1 MISVTIAIESEAI
14 QIPSPHVRVEVQK
27 SDLKLVEGAGLCAP
41 VKLLTLKELAER
53 LKMDRSAARRY
64 VMRLGF
70 EPKRA
75 RTAASGF
82 QSALVFTPDQV
93 SQIVKARTA
102 DGYC

>member
-1 MISVTIAIESEAI
+1 MISVTIAIESEAG
-14 QIPSPHVRVEVQK
+14 QIAAQGASAEKMPS
-27 SDLKLVEGAGLCAP
+27 KLT
-41 VKLLTLKELAER
+41 TLKELAER

-75 RTAASGF
+75 RTASSGY

-93 SQIVKARTA
+93 SQIVTARTA
-102 DGYC
+102 DGYL

>member
-1 MISVTIAIESEAI
+1 MISVTIAIESEAGHVAV
-14 QIPSPHVRVEVQK
+14 PSVSVDQ
-27 SDLKLVEGAGLCAP
+27 AP
-41 VKLLTLKELAER
+41 AKMTTLKELADKI
-53 LKMDRSAARRY
+53 KMDRSAARRY

-75 RTAASGF
+75 RTASSGF

-93 SQIVKARTA
+93 SQIVKARTQ

>member
-1 MISVTIAIESEAI
+1 MISVNIAIESEAI
-14 QIPSPHVRVEVQK
+14 QVSAPHVRVEVLK
-27 SDLKLVEGAGLCAP
+27 SDLKLVEGAGECSP
-41 VKLLTLKELAER
+41 VKLTTLKELADKI
-53 LKMDRSAARRY
+53 KMDRSAARRY

-75 RTAASGF
+75 RTASSGF

>member
-1 MISVTIAIESEAI
+1 MINVTIAIESEAA
-14 QIPSPHVRVEVQK
+14 QVSAPHVRVEVQK
-27 SDLKLVEGAGLCAP
+27 SDLKLVEGAGGCSQL
-41 VKLLTLKELAER
+41 KLITLKELAER
-53 LKMDRSAARRY
+53 LKLDRSAARRY

>member
-1 MISVTIAIESEAI
+1 MISVKIAIESEAI
-14 QIPSPHVRVEVQK
+14 QMPSPHVRVEVQK
-27 SDLKLVEGAGLCAP
+27 SDLTPVEGFDECSP
-41 VKLLTLKELAER
+41 VKLTTLKELAEKI
-53 LKMDRSAARRY
+53 KMDRSAARRY

-75 RTAASGF
+75 RTASSGF

-93 SQIVKARTA
+93 RQIVQARTA

>member
-1 MISVTIAIESEAI
+1 MISVTIAIESEASHVAA
-14 QIPSPHVRVEVQK
+14 PSVHVERAAP
-27 SDLKLVEGAGLCAP
+27 KLT
-41 VKLLTLKELAER
+41 TLKELADKI
-53 LKMDRSAARRY
+53 KMDRNAARRY

-75 RTAASGF
+75 RTASSGF

-102 DGYC
+102 DGYL

>member
-1 MISVTIAIESEAI
+1 MISVTIAIESEVGKVAV
-14 QIPSPHVRVEVQK
+14 PSVHVE
-27 SDLKLVEGAGLCAP
+27 SAAPKLT
-41 VKLLTLKELAER
+41 TLKELAER

-75 RTAASGF
+75 RTASSGF

-93 SQIVKARTA
+93 NQIIKARTA
-102 DGYC
+102 DGYL

>member
-1 MISVTIAIESEAI
+1 MISVKIAIESEAI
-14 QIPSPHVRVEVQK
+14 QMPSPHVRVEVQK
-27 SDLKLVEGAGLCAP
+27 SDLRLVEGADGGSPA
-41 VKLLTLKELAER
+41 KLTTLKELAER

-75 RTAASGF
+75 RTASSGF

-93 SQIVKARTA
+93 NQIVKARTQ
-102 DGYC
+102 DGYL

>member
-1 MISVTIAIESEAI
+1 MISVTIAIDSEAGELAV
-14 QIPSPHVRVEVQK
+14 SSTHVE
-27 SDLKLVEGAGLCAP
+27 SSAPKLT
-41 VKLLTLKELAER
+41 TLKELADKI
-53 LKMDRSAARRY
+53 KMDRSAARRY

-75 RTAASGF
+75 RTASSGF
-82 QSALVFTPDQV
+82 QAALVFTRDQV

>member
-1 MISVTIAIESEAI
+1 MISVTIAIEPESI
-14 QIPSPHVRVEVQK
+14 QMPSPHVRVEVQK
-27 SDLKLVEGAGLCAP
+27 SDLKLVEDAAGYAP
-41 VKLLTLKELAER
+41 AKLTTLKELADKI
-53 LKMDRSAARRY
+53 KMDRSAARRY

-75 RTAASGF
+75 RTASSGF

-93 SQIVKARTA
+93 SQIVKARTQ

>member
-1 MISVTIAIESEAI
+1 MISVTISIESEAG
-14 QIPSPHVRVEVQK
+14 QVAMPSVSAEQAPP
-27 SDLKLVEGAGLCAP
+27 KLT
-41 VKLLTLKELAER
+41 TLRELAEQI
-53 LKMDRSAARRY
+53 KMDRSAARRY

-75 RTAASGF
+75 RTASSGF
-82 QSALVFTPDQV
+82 QSALVFTRDQV

>member
-1 MISVTIAIESEAI
+1 MISVTIAIDSEAGEMYA
-14 QIPSPHVRVEVQK
+14 PSVHVE
-27 SDLKLVEGAGLCAP
+27 SSAPKLT
-41 VKLLTLKELAER
+41 TLKELADKI
-53 LKMDRSAARRY
+53 KMDRSAARRY
-64 VMRLGF
+64 VMRLGL

-75 RTAASGF
+75 RTASSGF